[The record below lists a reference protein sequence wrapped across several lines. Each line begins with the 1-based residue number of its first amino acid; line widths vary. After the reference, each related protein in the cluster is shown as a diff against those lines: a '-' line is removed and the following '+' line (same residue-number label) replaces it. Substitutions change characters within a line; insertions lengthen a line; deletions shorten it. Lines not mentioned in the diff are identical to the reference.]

1 MICVYNNRK
10 RKEGRK
16 MLPQINKTGF
26 GAITVGGKR
35 YEYDILIRL
44 DGHVEKRKKKLSK
57 AKYGTSHKISLEEAV
72 QIYEEGAQ
80 ELIIGTGQIG
90 YIELSTEADLFFK
103 EKECPVKLVATP
115 VAAKVWNVL
124 EGKVIAMF
132 HVTC

>member
-1 MICVYNNRK
+1 
-10 RKEGRK
+10 
-16 MLPQINKTGF
+16 MLPQISKTGF
-26 GAITVGGKR
+26 GCITVGNRK

-44 DGHVEKRKKKLSK
+44 DGHIEKRKKKLSK

-103 EKECPVKLVATP
+103 EKDCPVKLVATP